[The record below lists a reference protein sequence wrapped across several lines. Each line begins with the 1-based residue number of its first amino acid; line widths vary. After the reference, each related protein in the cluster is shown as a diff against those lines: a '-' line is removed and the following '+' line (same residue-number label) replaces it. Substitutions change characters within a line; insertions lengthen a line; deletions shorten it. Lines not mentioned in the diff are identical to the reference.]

1 MLQWIYIA
9 CHGTVTIIGLFGVW
23 IKLEHRLTK
32 IETDVSWIKQRV
44 QWEIERESAHEKHC
58 KVDSA

>member
-32 IETDVSWIKQRV
+32 IETNQGWMMYNIKHGCEQENENEGSR
-44 QWEIERESAHEKHC
+44 
-58 KVDSA
+58 KVD